1 MPLAALSRVLQKRTF
16 VDALDLLRPEMS
28 EMSNREAG
36 RPATVLKIASRDITS
51 SHVIDDRIIAS
62 YGFFFPT
69 TMSLPKKSYAAAIS
83 SPLPVSSSSSSS
95 SFIHSVPSSQSLP
108 ARRDSQSQPNTDGLC
123 LSSMTTRL
131 SILSHQPIDTPTNP
145 RAPAQPVIPVLSSV
159 PAIVIPTASHMLPHS
174 LIFSRNGVHDKSVR
188 LPASGQFIW
197 MHLPGELKDLSDGT
211 ELLLDVKPLS
221 GKQPGS
227 RTLHLALVLYS
238 QINELAKTWQ
248 ISIALCRS
256 FSQFA
261 SQPPNTPIEH
271 LLELQPTLGNA
282 CLPLPFSQGPSL
294 LTPTSFGGP
303 LQTTSIEASLIRQTF
318 LVAKPL
324 MGLNMGRHFFV
335 PTVPPASVADADI
348 LRILR
353 YGQALPD
360 MFRIV
365 IPPNASSTISSHSL
379 HSFNSRSETGRHH
392 GGHGGAPGPSS
403 EPRRSCQSS
412 AGQGDGN
419 RGLGGH
425 GVALCN

>member
-1 MPLAALSRVLQKRTF
+1 MT
-16 VDALDLLRPEMS
+16 
-28 EMSNREAG
+28 
-36 RPATVLKIASRDITS
+36 
-51 SHVIDDRIIAS
+51 
-62 YGFFFPT
+62 
-69 TMSLPKKSYAAAIS
+69 LPKKSYAAAIS
-83 SPLPVSSSSSSS
+83 SPLPVSSSSSFVPSL
-95 SFIHSVPSSQSLP
+95 PSSQSLP
-108 ARRDSQSQPNTDGLC
+108 AHCDSQSQPNTDGFR
-123 LSSMTTRL
+123 LSSVTTRL

-145 RAPAQPVIPVLSSV
+145 RAPAQPVIRVLSSG
-159 PAIVIPTASHMLPHS
+159 PAIVTPTASHMLPRS
-174 LIFSRNGVHDKSVR
+174 LIFSRNGVRDESVW

-227 RTLHLALVLYS
+227 WTLHLALVLYS

-261 SQPPNTPIEH
+261 SQPPKTPIEH

-282 CLPLPFSQGPSL
+282 YLPLPFSQGPSL
-294 LTPTSFGGP
+294 PTPTSFGGP
-303 LQTTSIEASLIRQTF
+303 LQTTNVEASLIRQTF

-392 GGHGGAPGPSS
+392 GGHGGHGGVPGPSS

-425 GVALCN
+425 GQQRAAEGGLGDKTQTLNIHLKRHQQLQIFDSTDRIEAWLRAGRFVGQTDEYEDSAPYLEL